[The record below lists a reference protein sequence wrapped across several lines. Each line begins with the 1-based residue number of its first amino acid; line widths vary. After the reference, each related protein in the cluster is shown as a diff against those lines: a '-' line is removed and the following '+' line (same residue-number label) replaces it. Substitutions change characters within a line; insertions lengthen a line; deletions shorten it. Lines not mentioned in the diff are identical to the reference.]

1 MECICLP
8 SFFKEFSY
16 LYPPANWWCRPCTPG
31 DYCVDNQNLSCP
43 LHASSTSLAQSY
55 VDCFCDPAFK
65 NSTNRTEQNFCEVCP
80 ANSYC
85 TGRGAVEFCVPN
97 AIAPVQS
104 ASYTACTCDLG
115 WKGVNNTQC
124 VACQSPTYC
133 YGGVQ
138 AQCSEGTF
146 STPLAFD
153 RLNCSCSKGFWGP
166 AGGPC
171 IMCSSGKYSTILG
184 CIACSNTTD
193 TDCSLCELGTAS
205 NMLGRNTTCDVC
217 EAGKYSHPANQ
228 RGALTCEWCGI
239 GLAAP
244 AGSGNCTTC
253 GNGGFAVLGASACG
267 FCTAGTFAVAPASA
281 CTNCGVGFY
290 AVTGASTCT
299 SCLAGQ
305 FAAGVGSSAC
315 TNCSA
320 GYFASG
326 LTSTCTICPTGKFS
340 VNMATS
346 SCQDCAAGT
355 YSSALASSSSATC
368 VACQIGTYS
377 PQRTSA
383 CTNCPANSWNIV
395 QMSRKCTANTGFYNL
410 DDSLRAYYPFNEGDF
425 LTDVT
430 GWTGNLMM
438 SQSSPT
444 SQASGP
450 FGSSSFSAYLSADT
464 GFWNQ
469 TTSQFFTLP
478 SFRLPNDMS
487 ICTWYWVSP
496 LMTPGF
502 NRIFEFRWPGQDSV
516 FVVVYGSYTY
526 LRAAIDG
533 PSGRLGLSYRPDAGL
548 PRGVWRHTCLT
559 LSGKNANFW
568 IDNVPSPF
576 NISSPRV
583 VNNLLIDN
591 SIGKAPSSNDRPWIG
606 AFDEFRIYHKALSPT
621 ELAALYAFRGDT
633 TTPMIILPCPN
644 PCPGGTYGGC
654 LGDGTQNCSAC
665 EMGMYSSGTGQTSA
679 STCKNCLA
687 GTYSFPANSNG
698 ALSCEACGNGLAAP
712 ERSSICTTC
721 GVGFYAAAGFS
732 ACEICSA
739 GTFAT
744 GLVSACSVCA
754 IGMYASQ
761 MGATACQNCSTC
773 AVGQYNVSNCN
784 GSANVVCGTCSN
796 PIRTSHAEEGRFYF
810 TGPGLN
816 GPSSCPWYCTRG
828 YAYIPDG
835 CWYCTGTSWCLYG
848 VGHACP
854 ANSGNAPAANYVQ
867 TTCKCNA
874 GYYGN
879 GGWSDTWLDYPVGT
893 QTQPPANWSGVNCE
907 VCPAGK
913 YNTGTGFLTSAGCV
927 SCVAGTYSTGTAMG
941 TSASCISC
949 QSGTYSTGNGMINSS
964 ACQNCS
970 VCQTGQ
976 YNVSNCNSSH
986 NTVCGNCS
994 NPLQIGHS
1002 SRYYFTGPGYN
1013 GPSSCPWCCLDG
1025 MAYDKV
1031 NNGCWGIGRGNGWA
1045 QCGIRYDCPA
1055 NSNTFYLNPAVQS
1068 ACTCIPGF
1076 YGVGGWSSTIP
1087 LMRGQISPPAN
1098 WSGVNC
1104 ESCQAGKYNT
1114 GTGVTMS
1121 SLCTSCITGTYST
1134 ALASSNSS
1142 SCTNCITGTYS
1153 TVLASPNSSTCLS
1166 CQSGTYQTATGASN
1180 SSQCTLCHAGTYF
1193 TGAGAITSLTCQT
1206 CLPGK
1211 FSTSLGAFDAIT
1223 CQNCEAG
1230 TFATISGAVSSSI
1243 CSSCAAGTFAA
1254 SSGSVNC
1261 SACLSGTFSLTRASA
1276 CATCSLGTFSNGQAS
1291 TCAACQ
1297 PGYFA
1302 LDGAPSCTPCPPGS
1316 FNGRNGSSNC
1326 SLCEAG
1332 LYSYAGMSVCSK
1344 CPAGTYKQFEAC
1356 YNCLSPEDDCQ
1367 PCFPGS
1373 ASTMLGRSTQC
1384 DWCKAGTYS
1393 YPPNTFRAL
1402 TCQTCENGTVASYD
1416 GAQECSVCVLG
1427 KYAPANSSA
1436 CLDCPFHTYL
1446 EQQYKGSVLDCQ
1458 ACGPGTFSFFSGVPS
1473 RFACIGCSAGTYE
1486 SSRDCIECPSGTFTP
1501 QDTFTSCIDCNVGKF
1516 APGLGNTW
1524 CQICPLGKFTPAQ
1537 SSACQDCPFHTYLD
1551 IGYKA
1556 SVLDCLPCPA
1566 GTYSLN
1572 LAASSPLLC
1581 TPCLRGTY
1589 ELNRL
1594 CLACASGTYSSG
1606 AQATAC
1612 LQCLGATYSQ
1622 SGSSSCTDCPAASYF
1637 DIVNFTCRPC
1647 NPGYYSTGGT
1657 SFCLECPVGAF
1668 SPSNSS
1674 ACSNCLAGS
1683 YTGLNASLSCDLCE
1697 PATFSSSM
1705 GSSSCVL
1712 CPDGTFTNE
1721 SGQPECLECTNGT
1734 YSSQGSIQVST
1745 RLKKHAKVSTLFLKE
1760 LSSSLDPLDSTRNPV
1775 PYRTVPYRT
1784 VPRGT
1789 ARNWLYSFPAWQTRI
1804 WKNRPCH
1811 VLLEIRDLDLYMI
1824 YLSIYLSLLTR
1835 DLPLS

>member
-1 MECICLP
+1 
-8 SFFKEFSY
+8 
-16 LYPPANWWCRPCTPG
+16 
-31 DYCVDNQNLSCP
+31 
-43 LHASSTSLAQSY
+43 
-55 VDCFCDPAFK
+55 
-65 NSTNRTEQNFCEVCP
+65 
-80 ANSYC
+80 
-85 TGRGAVEFCVPN
+85 
-97 AIAPVQS
+97 
-104 ASYTACTCDLG
+104 
-115 WKGVNNTQC
+115 
-124 VACQSPTYC
+124 
-133 YGGVQ
+133 
-138 AQCSEGTF
+138 
-146 STPLAFD
+146 
-153 RLNCSCSKGFWGP
+153 
-166 AGGPC
+166 
-171 IMCSSGKYSTILG
+171 
-184 CIACSNTTD
+184 
-193 TDCSLCELGTAS
+193 
-205 NMLGRNTTCDVC
+205 MLGRNSTCDVC
-217 EAGKYSHPANQ
+217 EAGKYSSPANQ

-267 FCTAGTFAVAPASA
+267 VCTAGTFAVAPASA

-290 AVTGASTCT
+290 AATGATTCT
-299 SCLAGQ
+299 SCLSGQ
-305 FAAGVGSSAC
+305 YAAGGSSSAC
-315 TNCSA
+315 TA
-320 GYFASG
+320 
-326 LTSTCTICPTGKFS
+326 CP
-340 VNMATS
+340 
-346 SCQDCAAGT
+346 
-355 YSSALASSSSATC
+355 
-368 VACQIGTYS
+368 
-377 PQRTSA
+377 
-383 CTNCPANSWNIV
+383 
-395 QMSRKCTANTGFYNL
+395 
-410 DDSLRAYYPFNEGDF
+410 
-425 LTDVT
+425 
-430 GWTGNLMM
+430 
-438 SQSSPT
+438 
-444 SQASGP
+444 
-450 FGSSSFSAYLSADT
+450 
-464 GFWNQ
+464 
-469 TTSQFFTLP
+469 
-478 SFRLPNDMS
+478 
-487 ICTWYWVSP
+487 
-496 LMTPGF
+496 
-502 NRIFEFRWPGQDSV
+502 
-516 FVVVYGSYTY
+516 
-526 LRAAIDG
+526 
-533 PSGRLGLSYRPDAGL
+533 
-548 PRGVWRHTCLT
+548 
-559 LSGKNANFW
+559 
-568 IDNVPSPF
+568 
-576 NISSPRV
+576 
-583 VNNLLIDN
+583 
-591 SIGKAPSSNDRPWIG
+591 
-606 AFDEFRIYHKALSPT
+606 
-621 ELAALYAFRGDT
+621 
-633 TTPMIILPCPN
+633 
-644 PCPGGTYGGC
+644 
-654 LGDGTQNCSAC
+654 
-665 EMGMYSSGTGQTSA
+665 
-679 STCKNCLA
+679 
-687 GTYSFPANSNG
+687 
-698 ALSCEACGNGLAAP
+698 
-712 ERSSICTTC
+712 
-721 GVGFYAAAGFS
+721 
-732 ACEICSA
+732 A

-744 GLVSACSVCA
+744 GLVSACSTCA

-773 AVGQYNVSNCN
+773 AVGQYNVSNCDSSVN
-784 GSANVVCGTCSN
+784 GVCGTCSD
-796 PIRTSHAEEGRFYF
+796 PIRSDHASQGRFYF
-810 TGPGLN
+810 TGPGFM

-828 YAYIPDG
+828 YGYTNNG

-848 VGHACP
+848 VGHPCP

-907 VCPAGK
+907 TCPAGK

-941 TSASCISC
+941 TSATCVSCR
-949 QSGTYSTGNGMINSS
+949 SGTYSTGNGMINSS

-970 VCQTGQ
+970 VCQIGQ
-976 YNVSNCNSSH
+976 YNVSNCNSSV
-986 NTVCGNCS
+986 NTVCGACTNLPS
-994 NPLQIGHS
+994 QASHTNAGFS
-1002 SRYYFTGPGYN
+1002 GPT
-1013 GPSSCPWCCLDG
+1013 SCPWMCNPSYYQLPAGLCQVCPVGYWCMYGTL
-1025 MAYDKV
+1025 
-1031 NNGCWGIGRGNGWA
+1031 N
-1045 QCGIRYDCPA
+1045 QCPA
-1055 NSNTFYLNPAVQS
+1055 NSWFTLAWNPSQANCKCN
-1068 ACTCIPGF
+1068 AGY
-1076 YGVGGWSSTIP
+1076 YGVGGWNYSWQLYP
-1087 LMRGQISPPAN
+1087 NGFMVQPPAN

-1114 GTGVTMS
+1114 GTGATMS

-1134 ALASSNSS
+1134 TLASINSGSCISCLPGTYLTGTAMMSSGSCISCLSGTYSTGAGMTASSVCRNCSVCQTGQYNKSNCNSS
-1142 SCTNCITGTYS
+1142 ADIVCGNCSNPLQANQSARYYFTGLGYNGPSSCPWCCRDGLTYDQTSNGCLDLRPGHGWAQCGIRYNCPDGSNTFQFNIENQSACICNPGRYGVGGWSSNIPLMRGQISPPANWSGRNCELCPKGTYITGYGFTSSAACILCDAGKFSIIPGAFDPIDCFSCSPGSYSTGLGQSSFSTCTACPSGTYSSSGYGMTSPETCTPCQPGTYSTGIGMTASSKCTNCSVCQTGQYNVSNCNSSANIVCGNCSLPVRSDLANRFVYTGVGYNGDQSCPWCCNAGFFLFLAAYGSHQCIGIGISASWTLCGVRYYCPANSRTNTLTAGSQTACTCNAGYFGVGGWNNTWQNFPTGIQLQPPANWSGVNCQSCQTGKYNTGSGVTMSSLCTSCITGTYS

-1211 FSTSLGAFDAIT
+1211 FSTSLGAFDAST

-1261 SACLSGTFSLTRASA
+1261 SGCLSGTFSLTRASA
-1276 CATCSLGTFSNGQAS
+1276 CDTCSLGTFSNGQAS
-1291 TCAACQ
+1291 TCTACQ

-1316 FNGRNGSSNC
+1316 FNERNGSSNC

-1332 LYSYAGMSVCSK
+1332 LYSYAGMSACSK

-1393 YPPNTFRAL
+1393 YPPNTFGAL

-1745 RLKKHAKVSTLFLKE
+1745 
-1760 LSSSLDPLDSTRNPV
+1760 P
-1775 PYRTVPYRT
+1775 
-1784 VPRGT
+1784 
-1789 ARNWLYSFPAWQTRI
+1789 
-1804 WKNRPCH
+1804 
-1811 VLLEIRDLDLYMI
+1811 
-1824 YLSIYLSLLTR
+1824 
-1835 DLPLS
+1835 